1 MSVRCID
8 WIENYNGFIGTLN
21 GATASAWLNVIQA
34 NLVDVKQHEIDAAV
48 ASLCNEERAPNAP
61 KPNARTIIGRIKAM
75 RYTVDGIRPTS
86 NHVTYYDGAGE
97 YQSTTMAELKGYLNR
112 RPPADVAWDVI
123 CTPMDNEQ
131 CKELRR
137 YCDNNGIAYEVF
149 KPDVNI
155 AEKLTTQMKVAA

>member
-1 MSVRCID
+1 MIKPID
-8 WIENYNGFIGTLN
+8 WITNYNGFIGPPTKPVADSWARVIRENVPGVL
-21 GATASAWLNVIQA
+21 ASEV
-34 NLVDVKQHEIDAAV
+34 DAAV

-97 YQSTTMAELKGYLNR
+97 YQSTTMAELKGYLNK

-123 CTPMDNEQ
+123 CTPMDNDQ

-155 AEKLTTQMKVAA
+155 AEKLTTQMKVTA

>member
-1 MSVRCID
+1 MIKAID
-8 WIENYNGFIGTLN
+8 WITNYNGFIGTLTKPVADAWAMVIREN
-21 GATASAWLNVIQA
+21 VPGVLASEV
-34 NLVDVKQHEIDAAV
+34 DAAV

-123 CTPMDNEQ
+123 CTPMDNDQ

-137 YCDNNGIAYEVF
+137 YCDNNGIVYEVF